1 MPSQC
6 LVYLSET
13 VFHKFYDKVI
23 YTRSK
28 DNLELHPRTA

>member
-1 MPSQC
+1 MLSQY
-6 LVYLSET
+6 LRYLSET
-13 VFHKFYDKVI
+13 VFHKFYDTVI